1 MCHML
6 KFVPGIWRLAIQ
18 TRLYNLVEKVQ
29 HWSDNHT
36 VINVVF

>member
-1 MCHML
+1 MSYAEVCARNME
-6 KFVPGIWRLAIQ
+6 VGN
-18 TRLYNLVEKVQ
+18 TNRLYNLVEKVQ